1 MRNSRARRRGNGA
14 AQGAETVARLSDLFR
29 GYLFTLL
36 DVEVLV
42 LSSALSASP
51 EPAAEPSL
59 SPVFQPGGGGHLNG
73 SDVSAAAD
81 VCRHHPIA

>member
-36 DVEVLV
+36 DVEVLI
-42 LSSALSASP
+42 LSSALSP
-51 EPAAEPSL
+51 EPTAEPPL

-73 SDVSAAAD
+73 FDVSAAAD